1 MCVRQCQYVSE
12 AGKVCQTVCV
22 YVCVCGGGGGRGV
35 NARFGAVRVRGW
47 CECQFGVVVGWDWC
61 ECQFGVVRGSGERSE
76 A

>member
-1 MCVRQCQYVSE
+1 MCVRQCWYRSE
-12 AGKVCQTVCV
+12 RQGRCV
-22 YVCVCGGGGGRGV
+22 RQCVCMCVWGWGV

-47 CECQFGVVVGWDWC
+47 CECQFGVVMGWDWC